1 MHVDAIAKATRRMLR
16 LVDELPEP
24 DDVVQGRQSLRCAE
38 VSLAELLSDVLTLHR
53 PLAERQQLEPTLDL
67 GPNLPPVSVDADR
80 IFQVVANLLVN
91 ALLVTPAGGRVTVSA
106 CFGYHEV
113 VVAVSDTGPGM
124 TEATRER
131 AFEPF
136 FRGAVAY
143 PGSGLGLA
151 VARDIVEQHGGRI
164 WVQSAPG
171 RGATFAFAV
180 PLEPR
185 QEPPVEGGERV

>member
-1 MHVDAIAKATRRMLR
+1 MLR
-16 LVDELPEP
+16 LLDELPAP
-24 DDVVQGRQSLRCAE
+24 DAVAQACRSLRFAE
-38 VSLAELLSDVLTLHR
+38 ASLSELLSDVLALHR
-53 PLAERQQLEPTLDL
+53 PLAERQKLEPTLEL
-67 GPNLPPVSVDADR
+67 GPNLPAVSIDADR

-91 ALLVTPAGGRVTVSA
+91 ALSVTPAGGRVTVSA
-106 CFGYHEV
+106 CFGYDEV

-124 TEATRER
+124 TEANKER

-136 FRGAVAY
+136 FRGSAAY

-151 VARDIVEQHGGRI
+151 VARDIVDQHGGRI
-164 WVQSAPG
+164 WVQTAPG

-185 QEPPVEGGERV
+185 RGPSLEVGGERV